1 MTASAHRPFAVFMC
15 DCSDAAV
22 IERLATFEEGRRPPA
37 EEAGRALDYVALLD
51 EFLERGA
58 DDQTFDDYAASVAG
72 ARHP

>member
-1 MTASAHRPFAVFMC
+1 MTGVAHRPFAVFMC

-22 IERLATFEEGRRPPA
+22 IERLASLEQGWPPA
-37 EEAGRALDYVALLD
+37 EEAGRVLDHAALLD